1 MIRVGSADAL
11 GSRVLAPQDRAR
23 DLLSEETWPKTVP
36 PSFLWSAY
44 LSEAT
49 RMPWEGIPHHNEGTS
64 EDTKIGPLF
73 LCVIS
78 GSKVTARRE
87 ESLQLVLL
95 EEDLCIH
102 SAAGDTLGSAVWFDQ
117 LQLGIRQVF
126 LSNLWQGNFPLW
138 FQQLWFV
145 ESGDY
150 WSFGRDCRWD
160 ICLLL
165 LFLALLWLQWD
176 QAGHT
181 GDSLP

>member
-126 LSNLWQGNFPLW
+126 LSNLWLYGERKANDNEADHSQVFYHVLMDQVHV
-138 FQQLWFV
+138 FTVLIR
-145 ESGDY
+145 EM
-150 WSFGRDCRWD
+150 CR
-160 ICLLL
+160 
-165 LFLALLWLQWD
+165 QK
-176 QAGHT
+176 
-181 GDSLP
+181 